1 MPTISVRHSGLLFGA
16 LIMKKQYLPGRAE
29 VIAFAI
35 LAVVLALVVEK
46 LGTRD
51 AMTSL
56 LTFPV
61 FVGAAIWG
69 LWKHGR
75 LRA

>member
-16 LIMKKQYLPGRAE
+16 LIMKKQYLPGRAD
-29 VIAFAI
+29 VIAFAVLAI
-35 LAVVLALVVEK
+35 VLAVVVEK
-46 LGTRD
+46 IGTRD
-51 AMTSL
+51 AVASL
-56 LTFPV
+56 FTFPV
-61 FVGAAIWG
+61 FVGAAVWG